1 MSIASSSSTRS
12 SPRSSF
18 DVVIIGG
25 GPAGLSAALV
35 LGRGRKRVLVVDGGA
50 PRNAPAAHMNG
61 FVSQDGT
68 PPKEFRRIAGGQLA
82 KYPAVV
88 QRRGLA
94 SSIEGEAG
102 ALRVRIASEAGATGA
117 ESVQVAETV
126 EARRVILCNGMID
139 ELPELPGYREL
150 WGHSIVQCPYCHG
163 WEAQGKT
170 FGCLLPADASGPYL
184 DFPLFLKGWT
194 DDVVVL
200 SSTLPEEARA
210 RFEAAGVRVEARPLR
225 RLIARP
231 GEHGAELEAAEVG
244 DEEGDHARVEMS
256 MLFAKPKQRQ
266 TPLVASLGLAL
277 DDHGFVRV
285 DEHKATSRP
294 GIHAAGDLT
303 TMQQGALVAAAAG
316 AQAAYMINHALTME
330 DATQSSTQSSTTTAR

>member
-1 MSIASSSSTRS
+1 MSNASSSSPASAS
-12 SPRSSF
+12 SPSSSF

-35 LGRGRKRVLVVDGGA
+35 LGRGRKRVLVVDGGT

-68 PPKEFRRIAGGQLA
+68 PPKEFRKIAGGQLA

-88 QRRGLA
+88 QRRGLV
-94 SSIEGEAG
+94 SSIEGEVG
-102 ALRVRIASEAGATGA
+102 AFQVRIAGESASGAGGA
-117 ESVQVAETV
+117 EGAEVVT
-126 EARRVILCNGMID
+126 ARRVILCNGMID
-139 ELPELPGYREL
+139 ELPDLPGYREL

-163 WEAQGKT
+163 WEAQGQT
-170 FGCLLPADASGPYL
+170 FGCLLPPDASGPFL

-200 SSTLPEEARA
+200 SSTLPAEARA
-210 RFEAAGVRVEARPLR
+210 RLEAAGVRVETRPLR
-225 RLIARP
+225 RLLARQ

-244 DEEGDHARVEMS
+244 GEEEDRARVAMS

-266 TPLVASLGLAL
+266 TALVASLGLAL

-294 GIHAAGDLT
+294 GISAAGDLT

-316 AQAAYMINHALTME
+316 AQAAYMINHGLTME
-330 DATQSSTQSSTTTAR
+330 DATR